1 MCLLASVTALQVHGG
16 RPDMVARA
24 RSATALQV
32 QGGRSYVAA
41 RTRAAPAIARLG
53 TSSSNTGPLDE
64 QELLREL
71 TELEPTLSY
80 KGWQEDAAESE
91 KYYTLTYLALLV
103 KKMSE
108 MRHKQQ
114 RHGDVHGVR
123 SDPLL
128 RDLDE
133 LKATLSYDGWHE
145 DAAEV
150 EKVYITCPEHSRG
163 SMDQMRRKQQL
174 HDARKVTVPQP
185 PIMILKLLRE
195 LDPLFTEDELEYAFS
210 YDGWQADAAEMS
222 MQYLKDP
229 YFVPGMIAEM
239 RRRQVYIHGYNRVE
253 RRVGGECENL
263 LEDLLELNNGT
274 LSYEGWQEDVVQAS
288 VHCISAWYST
298 SDLSTKSWDLE
309 ELGVA
314 LTSDVSEMIAQ
325 MHRKQQLHDPQGER
339 SDRVPLLQELDELK
353 GTLTYEGWQKDV
365 ARTTVEC
372 LGDPWDVP
380 DKIAGMRHRQQVH
393 VSSGRADGSASG
405 YERSY
410 TDDGT
415 LQIYIPPSGVTVLGG
430 ASASGAVA
438 ASVFASGSLL
448 RTVALAAGTAS
459 AVMPLL
465 CIPVCVV
472 GAGFVLKRSV
482 FDPATGTKL
491 TIGRHA
497 WSLVQRTAAGVV
509 TREEDGATEDI
520 ASLDYFFTV
529 DGFRPFTVKQRLI
542 EFSLQAPR
550 RGPGSSNQAGAWL
563 EYQDVQFK
571 AVLPRPNYGN
581 ALVEEVNAQLKL
593 FQALELAEQH
603 LHALARQK
611 SGTDHGGNHDG
622 LDAPVER
629 DGRCD

>member
-1 MCLLASVTALQVHGG
+1 M
-16 RPDMVARA
+16 
-24 RSATALQV
+24 
-32 QGGRSYVAA
+32 AA
-41 RTRAAPAIARLG
+41 RAAPAIARLG
-53 TSSSNTGPLDE
+53 TPSSNTGPLDE

-71 TELEPTLSY
+71 TRLETTLSY
-80 KGWQEDAAESE
+80 KGWQKDAAESE
-91 KYYTLTYLALLV
+91 EYYTLTYLALLV

-145 DAAEV
+145 DAAKV
-150 EKVYITCPEHSRG
+150 EEVYIKCAEHSRG
-163 SMDQMRRKQQL
+163 SMDKMRRKQQL
-174 HDARKVTVPQP
+174 HDVRKVTP
-185 PIMILKLLRE
+185 PRSRFPPDLKLLRE
-195 LDPLFTEDELEYAFS
+195 LDPLFTKYELACAFS

-222 MQYLKDP
+222 AQYMKDP
-229 YFVPGMIAEM
+229 YYVPGMLAEM
-239 RRRQVYIHGYNRVE
+239 RRSQVESPGDDSYRVKRGLFCDQGLHE
-253 RRVGGECENL
+253 LGEL
-263 LEDLLELNNGT
+263 NGT

-288 VHCISAWYST
+288 VHCINQVHRVLWEKEDYIESIE
-298 SDLSTKSWDLE
+298 D
-309 ELGVA
+309 
-314 LTSDVSEMIAQ
+314 MMAQ
-325 MHRKQQLHDPQGER
+325 MRRKQQLHDPHKEE
-339 SDRVPLLQELDELK
+339 SDRVLLLQELDELK
-353 GTLTYEGWQKDV
+353 GSLTYEGWQKDV
-365 ARTTVEC
+365 ARITVEC
-372 LGDPWDVP
+372 LSDPWDVP
-380 DKIAGMRHRQQVH
+380 DRIAGMRHRQQVH
-393 VSSGRADGSASG
+393 DTTALSAASPTAMAAVSSGRAGGPASG

-472 GAGFVLKRSV
+472 GAGFVLKWNV

-520 ASLDYFFTV
+520 AELEVSV
-529 DGFRPFTVKQRLI
+529 ISEQRSTALL
-542 EFSLQAPR
+542 EFSLD
-550 RGPGSSNQAGAWL
+550 GPLDWYSGEQP
-563 EYQDVQFK
+563 VQFK
-571 AVLPRPNYGN
+571 AILPSKYRPPGR
-581 ALVEEVNAQLKL
+581 ALVQDVNAQLEF
-593 FQALELAEQH
+593 FQASEIGE
-603 LHALARQK
+603 
-611 SGTDHGGNHDG
+611 
-622 LDAPVER
+622 
-629 DGRCD
+629 